1 MNEQMG
7 RFLSFFTLTLFMEKE
22 DPGKAADLETESR
35 ELLEGIHSLP
45 GESNLQL
52 QYLGFR
58 QPADLEAVKTTS

>member
-1 MNEQMG
+1 
-7 RFLSFFTLTLFMEKE
+7 MEKE